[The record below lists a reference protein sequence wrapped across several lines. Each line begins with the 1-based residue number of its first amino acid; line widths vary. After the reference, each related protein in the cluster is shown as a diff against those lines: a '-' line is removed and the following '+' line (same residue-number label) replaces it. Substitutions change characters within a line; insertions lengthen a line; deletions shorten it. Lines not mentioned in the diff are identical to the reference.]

1 MGDKALTSVTSL
13 NTEPPVGA
21 AFDSEVYEN
30 AILYVPN
37 AALEA
42 YKAADGWKEF
52 NNIIGIGS
60 GVDEI
65 GQEAAFSVTAIDGGI
80 EVVSDKAVEIFDAA
94 GVKVYSGAAG
104 TITLP
109 GGFYV
114 VVSGAETVKVV
125 L

>member
-1 MGDKALTSVTSL
+1 M
-13 NTEPPVGA
+13 
-21 AFDSEVYEN
+21 
-30 AILYVPN
+30 
-37 AALEA
+37 
-42 YKAADGWKEF
+42 
-52 NNIIGIGS
+52 
-60 GVDEI
+60 
-65 GQEAAFSVTAIDGGI
+65 TAIDGGI

-114 VVSGAETVKVV
+114 IVSGAETVKVV